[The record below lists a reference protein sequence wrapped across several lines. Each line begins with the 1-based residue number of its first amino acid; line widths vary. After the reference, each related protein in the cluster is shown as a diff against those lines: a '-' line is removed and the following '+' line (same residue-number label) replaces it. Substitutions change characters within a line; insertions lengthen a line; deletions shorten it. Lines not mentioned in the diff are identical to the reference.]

1 MANIPSLPSPAAAWV
16 DKDGRPSTE
25 FHLLMKA
32 LYPLL
37 ELANTAVQEIPPV
50 DPDTL
55 YSDQTANLTV
65 GYTATGYSAGTV
77 SSGTLTLN
85 PANGNIQRYTNN
97 GAHTLA
103 PPTSDCSILVKITNG
118 ASAGAITLSSFTKT
132 QGTLNTTNGAV
143 FFASVIVNGGSSL
156 FSVI

>member
-1 MANIPSLPSPAAAWV
+1 MANIPSLPSAAAAWV

-25 FHLLMKA
+25 FLLLMKA

-37 ELANTAVQEIPPV
+37 DLANSAVQEIPPV

-55 YSDQTANLTV
+55 YSDVPANLTV
-65 GYTATGYSAGTV
+65 GYTATAFDAGTK
-77 SSGTLTLN
+77 SSGTFT
-85 PANGNIQRYTNN
+85 PDPDDGNIQRYVNN

-103 PPTSDCSILVKITNG
+103 PPSADCSILVKITNG
-118 ASAGAITLSSFTKT
+118 AGAGTITLSSFTKT
-132 QGTLNTTNGAV
+132 QGTLNTTSGVV
-143 FFASVIVNGGSSL
+143 FFASVNVVNGSSL